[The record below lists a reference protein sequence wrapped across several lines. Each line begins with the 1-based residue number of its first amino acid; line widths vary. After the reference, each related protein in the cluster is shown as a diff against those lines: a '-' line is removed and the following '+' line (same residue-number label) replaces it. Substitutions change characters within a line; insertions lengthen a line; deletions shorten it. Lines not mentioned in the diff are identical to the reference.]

1 MKFRR
6 AAAFAF
12 LAGLALAVL
21 AVGTG
26 VLAAQAGSFSAAGEV
41 IYGERA
47 AAEGFTLRQ
56 ELALGGHL
64 SVDAVFDAAS
74 GETRSD
80 SAWSFLELAP
90 EEAPAGPKLRLKG
103 VGGDR
108 DESWPDRGRNTLGAP
123 LAWAQDIYD
132 RLYSSLD
139 GESGQ
144 AGESRPLSE
153 YTDKLPLNFYCR
165 GMTDDVPVYEIRPK
179 DPRLWC
185 DRRVNETYD
194 GELSDGAFALPL
206 NGDEMLYASVTV
218 NSYASAF
225 GVEAS
230 PGDGYYYTYSDC
242 VLAPDGALYLV
253 LDIRETDGGTP
264 GERVSAEGFPG
275 GERCVWRIPCEVKG
289 DTGVERRWT
298 ADSVRVRPDFDS
310 VECFHA
316 LGADWEHADLEL
328 SCDGTRLLLFTVADG
343 SLRLTVFGLDG
354 EELQSMKLMDI
365 APGVDIYTSEVNRMI
380 CHVFENGLAVDTDAG
395 EVVCVPESGGVYAE
409 PFVVDMRA
417 LPDSLQYGGTIG
429 AEPYAFA
436 SDGERVAMLDGGR
449 YFGTDGGRTLL
460 RLTVFAPD
468 GELLY
473 SEQLSTEDT
482 DSMRRDGYELIY
494 TGRDKT

>member
-6 AAAFAF
+6 AVAFAF

-41 IYGERA
+41 ICGERA

-108 DESWPDRGRNTLGAP
+108 DESWPDRGHNTLSAP

-275 GERCVWRIPCEVKG
+275 GEWCVWRIPCEVEG
-289 DTGVERRWT
+289 DTGIERRWT
-298 ADSVRVRPDFDS
+298 ADSVRVRPDFGS

-328 SCDGTRLLLFTVADG
+328 SYDGTRLLLFTVADG

-354 EELQSMKLMDI
+354 EEMQSMKLMDI
-365 APGVDIYTSEVNRMI
+365 APGVDIYTSEVNRMV

-395 EVVCVPESGGVYAE
+395 EVVCVPENGGIYAA

-417 LPDSLQYGGTIG
+417 LPDLLQYGGTIG

-436 SDGERVAMLDGGR
+436 SDGERVAMLDGGH
-449 YFGTDGGRTLL
+449 YFDADGGKALL

-468 GELLY
+468 GEVLY

-482 DSMRRDGYELIY
+482 DSTRRDGYELIY

>member
-6 AAAFAF
+6 AVDFAF

-80 SAWSFLELAP
+80 SAWSFAELAP

-108 DESWPDRGRNTLGAP
+108 DESWPDRGHNTLSAP

-165 GMTDDVPVYEIRPK
+165 GMTDDVPVYEIRPE

-218 NSYASAF
+218 NSYACAF

-275 GERCVWRIPCEVKG
+275 GEWCVWRIPCKVEG
-289 DTGVERRWT
+289 DTGGERWWT
-298 ADSVRVRPDFDS
+298 ADSVRVRPDFGS

-343 SLRLTVFGLDG
+343 ELRLTVFGLDG
-354 EELQSMKLMDI
+354 EEMQSMKLMDI
-365 APGVDIYTSEVNRMI
+365 APGVDIYTSEVNRMV

-395 EVVCVPESGGVYAE
+395 EVVCVSESGGIYAE

-436 SDGERVAMLDGGR
+436 SDGERVAMLDGGH

>member
-6 AAAFAF
+6 AVAFAF

-41 IYGERA
+41 ICGERE

-108 DESWPDRGRNTLGAP
+108 DESWPDRGHNTLGAP
-123 LAWAQDIYD
+123 LAWAQGIYD
-132 RLYSSLD
+132 GLYSSLD

-275 GERCVWRIPCEVKG
+275 GEWCVWRIPCEVEG
-289 DTGVERRWT
+289 DTGGERWWT
-298 ADSVRVRPDFDS
+298 ADSVRVRPDFGS

-328 SCDGTRLLLFTVADG
+328 SYDGTRLLLFTVADG

-365 APGVDIYTSEVNRMI
+365 APGVDIYTSEVNRMV

-395 EVVCVPESGGVYAE
+395 EVVCVPENGGIYAE

-417 LPDSLQYGGTIG
+417 LPDLLQYGGTIG

-436 SDGERVAMLDGGR
+436 SDGERVAMLDGGH
-449 YFGTDGGRTLL
+449 YFDADGGRALL

-468 GELLY
+468 GEVLY

-482 DSMRRDGYELIY
+482 DSTRRDGYELIY

>member
-6 AAAFAF
+6 AVAFAF

-26 VLAAQAGSFSAAGEV
+26 VLTAQAGSFSAAGEV
-41 IYGERA
+41 ICGERA

-80 SAWSFLELAP
+80 SAWSFVELAP

-108 DESWPDRGRNTLGAP
+108 DESWPDRGHNTLGAP

-165 GMTDDVPVYEIRPK
+165 GMTDDVPVYEIRPE

-206 NGDEMLYASVTV
+206 TGDEMLYASVTV

-275 GERCVWRIPCEVKG
+275 GEWCVWRIPCEVEG
-289 DTGVERRWT
+289 DTGGERWWT
-298 ADSVRVRPDFDS
+298 ADAVRVRPDFGS

-365 APGVDIYTSEVNRMI
+365 APGVDIYTSEVNRMV

-395 EVVCVPESGGVYAE
+395 EVVCVPESGGIYAE

-417 LPDSLQYGGTIG
+417 LADSLQYGGTIG

-436 SDGERVAMLDGGR
+436 SDGERVAMLDGGH
-449 YFGTDGGRTLL
+449 YFDTDGGKALL

>member
-6 AAAFAF
+6 AVAFAF

-26 VLAAQAGSFSAAGEV
+26 VLTAQAGSFSAAGEV
-41 IYGERA
+41 ICGERA

-108 DESWPDRGRNTLGAP
+108 DESWPDRGHNTLSAP
-123 LAWAQDIYD
+123 LAWTQEIYD

-165 GMTDDVPVYEIRPK
+165 GMTDDVPVYEIRPE

-275 GERCVWRIPCEVKG
+275 GEWCVWRIPCEVEG
-289 DTGVERRWT
+289 DTGGERRWT
-298 ADSVRVRPDFDS
+298 ADSVRVRPDFGS

-328 SCDGTRLLLFTVADG
+328 SYDGTRLLLFTVADG

-354 EELQSMKLMDI
+354 EEMQSMKLMDI

-395 EVVCVPESGGVYAE
+395 EVVCVPESGGIYAE

-417 LPDSLQYGGTIG
+417 LPDLLQYGGTIG

-436 SDGERVAMLDGGR
+436 SDGERVAMLDGGH
-449 YFGTDGGRTLL
+449 YFGTDGVRTLL

>member
-1 MKFRR
+1 
-6 AAAFAF
+6 
-12 LAGLALAVL
+12 
-21 AVGTG
+21 
-26 VLAAQAGSFSAAGEV
+26 
-41 IYGERA
+41 
-47 AAEGFTLRQ
+47 
-56 ELALGGHL
+56 
-64 SVDAVFDAAS
+64 
-74 GETRSD
+74 
-80 SAWSFLELAP
+80 
-90 EEAPAGPKLRLKG
+90 
-103 VGGDR
+103 
-108 DESWPDRGRNTLGAP
+108 
-123 LAWAQDIYD
+123 
-132 RLYSSLD
+132 
-139 GESGQ
+139 
-144 AGESRPLSE
+144 
-153 YTDKLPLNFYCR
+153 
-165 GMTDDVPVYEIRPK
+165 MTDDVPVYEIRPE

-206 NGDEMLYASVTV
+206 TGDEMLYASVTV
-218 NSYASAF
+218 NSYACAF
-225 GVEAS
+225 GMEAS
-230 PGDGYYYTYSDC
+230 PRADYYTYSDC

-275 GERCVWRIPCEVKG
+275 GEWCVWRIPCEVEG
-289 DTGVERRWT
+289 DTGGERRWT

-328 SCDGTRLLLFTVADG
+328 SYDGTRLLLFTVADG
-343 SLRLTVFGLDG
+343 ELRLTVFGLDG

-365 APGVDIYTSEVNRMI
+365 APGVDIYTSEVNRMV

-395 EVVCVPESGGVYAE
+395 EVVCVPENGGIYAA

-436 SDGERVAMLDGGR
+436 SDGERVAMLDGGH
-449 YFGTDGGRTLL
+449 YFDTDGGRTLL

-468 GELLY
+468 GEVLY

>member
-6 AAAFAF
+6 AVAFAF

-41 IYGERA
+41 ICGERE

-90 EEAPAGPKLRLKG
+90 EEAPAEPKLRLKG

-108 DESWPDRGRNTLGAP
+108 DESWPDRGHNTLSAP

-165 GMTDDVPVYEIRPK
+165 GMTDDVPVYEIRPE

-194 GELSDGAFALPL
+194 GELSYGAFALPL
-206 NGDEMLYASVTV
+206 TGDEMLYASVTV
-218 NSYASAF
+218 NSYACAF

-264 GERVSAEGFPG
+264 GERVSAEGFPV
-275 GERCVWRIPCEVKG
+275 GEWCVWRIPCEVEG
-289 DTGVERRWT
+289 DTGGERWWT
-298 ADSVRVRPDFDS
+298 ADAVRVRPDFDS

-328 SCDGTRLLLFTVADG
+328 SYDGTRLLLFTVADG

-354 EELQSMKLMDI
+354 EEMQSMKLMDI
-365 APGVDIYTSEVNRMI
+365 APGIDIYTSEVNRMV

-395 EVVCVPESGGVYAE
+395 EVVCVPESGGVYAA

-417 LPDSLQYGGTIG
+417 LPDLVQYGGTIG

-436 SDGERVAMLDGGR
+436 SDGERVAMLDGGH
-449 YFGTDGGRTLL
+449 YFGSDGGKALL

-468 GELLY
+468 GEVLY

>member
-6 AAAFAF
+6 AVAFAF

-26 VLAAQAGSFSAAGEV
+26 VLAAQASSFSAAGEV

-108 DESWPDRGRNTLGAP
+108 DESWPDRGHNTLGAP

-132 RLYSSLD
+132 RLYASLD

-165 GMTDDVPVYEIRPK
+165 GMTDDVPVYEIRPE

-230 PGDGYYYTYSDC
+230 PRDGYYYTYSDC

-275 GERCVWRIPCEVKG
+275 GEWCVWRIPCEVEG
-289 DTGVERRWT
+289 DTGGERWWT
-298 ADSVRVRPDFDS
+298 ADSVRVRPDFGS
-310 VECFHA
+310 VE
-316 LGADWEHADLEL
+316 
-328 SCDGTRLLLFTVADG
+328 
-343 SLRLTVFGLDG
+343 
-354 EELQSMKLMDI
+354 
-365 APGVDIYTSEVNRMI
+365 
-380 CHVFENGLAVDTDAG
+380 
-395 EVVCVPESGGVYAE
+395 
-409 PFVVDMRA
+409 
-417 LPDSLQYGGTIG
+417 
-429 AEPYAFA
+429 
-436 SDGERVAMLDGGR
+436 
-449 YFGTDGGRTLL
+449 
-460 RLTVFAPD
+460 
-468 GELLY
+468 
-473 SEQLSTEDT
+473 
-482 DSMRRDGYELIY
+482 
-494 TGRDKT
+494 

>member
-41 IYGERA
+41 IYGERE

-80 SAWSFLELAP
+80 SAWSFSELAP

-108 DESWPDRGRNTLGAP
+108 DESWPDRGHNTLGAP

-225 GVEAS
+225 GVEVS

-253 LDIRETDGGTP
+253 LDIREADGGTP

-275 GERCVWRIPCEVKG
+275 GEWCVWRIPCEVEG
-289 DTGVERRWT
+289 DTGVERWWT
-298 ADSVRVRPDFDS
+298 ADSVRVRPDFGS
-310 VECFHA
+310 VE
-316 LGADWEHADLEL
+316 
-328 SCDGTRLLLFTVADG
+328 
-343 SLRLTVFGLDG
+343 
-354 EELQSMKLMDI
+354 
-365 APGVDIYTSEVNRMI
+365 
-380 CHVFENGLAVDTDAG
+380 
-395 EVVCVPESGGVYAE
+395 
-409 PFVVDMRA
+409 
-417 LPDSLQYGGTIG
+417 
-429 AEPYAFA
+429 
-436 SDGERVAMLDGGR
+436 
-449 YFGTDGGRTLL
+449 
-460 RLTVFAPD
+460 
-468 GELLY
+468 
-473 SEQLSTEDT
+473 
-482 DSMRRDGYELIY
+482 
-494 TGRDKT
+494 

>member
-6 AAAFAF
+6 AVAFAF

-41 IYGERA
+41 ICGERE

-90 EEAPAGPKLRLKG
+90 EEAPAEPKLRLKG

-108 DESWPDRGRNTLGAP
+108 DESWPDRGHNTLGAP

-165 GMTDDVPVYEIRPK
+165 GMTDDVPVYEIRPE

-230 PGDGYYYTYSDC
+230 PGADYYTYSDC

-253 LDIRETDGGTP
+253 LDIRKADGGTP

-275 GERCVWRIPCEVKG
+275 GEWCVWRIPCEVEG
-289 DTGVERRWT
+289 DTGVERWWT
-298 ADSVRVRPDFDS
+298 ADSVRVRPDFGS

-328 SCDGTRLLLFTVADG
+328 SYDGTRLLLFTVADG

-395 EVVCVPESGGVYAE
+395 EVVCVPESGGIYAE

-417 LPDSLQYGGTIG
+417 LPDLVQYGGTIG

-436 SDGERVAMLDGGR
+436 SDGERVAMLDGGH
-449 YFGTDGGRTLL
+449 YFDADGGRALL

-473 SEQLSTEDT
+473 SEQLGTEDT

>member
-6 AAAFAF
+6 AVAFAF

-41 IYGERA
+41 ICGERA

-56 ELALGGHL
+56 ELVLGGHL

-80 SAWSFLELAP
+80 SAWSFLEPAP

-108 DESWPDRGRNTLGAP
+108 DESWPDRGHNTLGAP

-165 GMTDDVPVYEIRPK
+165 GMTDDVPVYEIRPE

-206 NGDEMLYASVTV
+206 TGDEMLYASVTV
-218 NSYASAF
+218 NSYACAF

-230 PGDGYYYTYSDC
+230 PGADYYTYSDC

-253 LDIRETDGGTP
+253 LDIRETDGGT
-264 GERVSAEGFPG
+264 
-275 GERCVWRIPCEVKG
+275 
-289 DTGVERRWT
+289 
-298 ADSVRVRPDFDS
+298 
-310 VECFHA
+310 
-316 LGADWEHADLEL
+316 
-328 SCDGTRLLLFTVADG
+328 RLLLFTVADG
-343 SLRLTVFGLDG
+343 ELRLTVFGLDG

-365 APGVDIYTSEVNRMI
+365 APGVDIYTSEVNRMV

-395 EVVCVPESGGVYAE
+395 EVVCVPENGGIYAA

-417 LPDSLQYGGTIG
+417 LPD
-429 AEPYAFA
+429 
-436 SDGERVAMLDGGR
+436 
-449 YFGTDGGRTLL
+449 
-460 RLTVFAPD
+460 
-468 GELLY
+468 
-473 SEQLSTEDT
+473 
-482 DSMRRDGYELIY
+482 
-494 TGRDKT
+494 

>member
-41 IYGERA
+41 ICGERA

-56 ELALGGHL
+56 ELAPGGHL

-108 DESWPDRGRNTLGAP
+108 DESWPDRGRNTLSAP

-165 GMTDDVPVYEIRPK
+165 GMTDDVPVYEIRPE

-206 NGDEMLYASVTV
+206 TGDEMLYASVTV
-218 NSYASAF
+218 NSYACAF

-230 PGDGYYYTYSDC
+230 PGADYYTYSDC

-275 GERCVWRIPCEVKG
+275 GEWCVWRIPCEVKG
-289 DTGVERRWT
+289 DTGGERRWT
-298 ADSVRVRPDFDS
+298 ADAVRVRPDFGS

-395 EVVCVPESGGVYAE
+395 EVVCVPESGGIYAE

-417 LPDSLQYGGTIG
+417 LPDLVQYGGTIG

-436 SDGERVAMLDGGR
+436 SDGERVAMLDGGH
-449 YFGTDGGRTLL
+449 YFDADGGRALL

-468 GELLY
+468 GEVLY

>member
-6 AAAFAF
+6 AVAFAF

-41 IYGERA
+41 ICGERE

-108 DESWPDRGRNTLGAP
+108 DESWPDRGHNTLGAP

-225 GVEAS
+225 GVEVS

-253 LDIRETDGGTP
+253 LDIREADGGTP

-275 GERCVWRIPCEVKG
+275 GEWCVWRIPCEVEG
-289 DTGVERRWT
+289 DTGVERWWT
-298 ADSVRVRPDFDS
+298 ADSVRVRPDFGS

-328 SCDGTRLLLFTVADG
+328 SYDGTRLLLFTVADG

-365 APGVDIYTSEVNRMI
+365 APGVDIYTSEVNRMV

-395 EVVCVPESGGVYAE
+395 EVVCVPENGGIYAE

-436 SDGERVAMLDGGR
+436 SDGERVAMLDGGH
-449 YFGTDGGRTLL
+449 YFDTYGGRALL

-468 GELLY
+468 GEVLY

>member
-6 AAAFAF
+6 AVAFAF

-41 IYGERA
+41 ICGERA
-47 AAEGFTLRQ
+47 EAEGFTLRQ

-108 DESWPDRGRNTLGAP
+108 DESWPDRGHNTLGAP

-165 GMTDDVPVYEIRPK
+165 GMTDDVPVYEIRPE

-194 GELSDGAFALPL
+194 GELSDCAFALPL
-206 NGDEMLYASVTV
+206 TGDEMLYASVTV
-218 NSYASAF
+218 NSYACAF

-230 PGDGYYYTYSDC
+230 PGADYYTYSDC

-275 GERCVWRIPCEVKG
+275 GEWCVWRIPCEVEG
-289 DTGVERRWT
+289 DTGGERWWT
-298 ADSVRVRPDFDS
+298 ADSVRVRPDFGS

-365 APGVDIYTSEVNRMI
+365 APGIDIYTSEVNRMV

-417 LPDSLQYGGTIG
+417 LPDLVQYGGTIG

-436 SDGERVAMLDGGR
+436 SDGERVAMLDGGH
-449 YFGTDGGRTLL
+449 YFDADGGKALL

>member
-108 DESWPDRGRNTLGAP
+108 DESWPDRGHNTLGAP

-194 GELSDGAFALPL
+194 GELSDGAFALL
-206 NGDEMLYASVTV
+206 LTGDEMLYASVTV
-218 NSYASAF
+218 NSYACAF

-230 PGDGYYYTYSDC
+230 PGADYYTYSDC

-275 GERCVWRIPCEVKG
+275 GEWCVWRIPCEVEG
-289 DTGVERRWT
+289 DTGGERLWT
-298 ADSVRVRPDFDS
+298 ADAVRVRPDFGS

-354 EELQSMKLMDI
+354 EEMQSMKLMDI
-365 APGVDIYTSEVNRMI
+365 APGVDIYTSEVNRMA

-395 EVVCVPESGGVYAE
+395 EVVCVPESGGIYAE

-429 AEPYAFA
+429 TEPYAFA
-436 SDGERVAMLDGGR
+436 SDGERVAMLDGGHC
-449 YFGTDGGRTLL
+449 FSTDGGRTLL

-468 GELLY
+468 GEVLY

>member
-6 AAAFAF
+6 AVAFAF

-41 IYGERA
+41 ICGERA

-56 ELALGGHL
+56 ELVLGGHL

-80 SAWSFLELAP
+80 SAWSFSELAP

-108 DESWPDRGRNTLGAP
+108 DESWPDRGHNTLGAP

-165 GMTDDVPVYEIRPK
+165 GMTDDVPVYEIRPE

-275 GERCVWRIPCEVKG
+275 GEWCVWRIPCEVVG
-289 DTGVERRWT
+289 DTGGERWWT
-298 ADSVRVRPDFDS
+298 ADSVRVRPDFGS

-365 APGVDIYTSEVNRMI
+365 APGIDIYTSEVNRMV

-395 EVVCVPESGGVYAE
+395 EVVCVPENGGIYAA

-436 SDGERVAMLDGGR
+436 SDGERVAMLDGGH
-449 YFGTDGGRTLL
+449 YFGTDGGKALL

-468 GELLY
+468 GEVLY

>member
-108 DESWPDRGRNTLGAP
+108 DESWPDRGHNTLGAP

-165 GMTDDVPVYEIRPK
+165 GMADDVPVYEIRPE

-225 GVEAS
+225 GVETS

-275 GERCVWRIPCEVKG
+275 GEWCVWRIPCEVEG
-289 DTGVERRWT
+289 DTGGERWWT
-298 ADSVRVRPDFDS
+298 ADSVRVRPDFGS

-365 APGVDIYTSEVNRMI
+365 APGVDIYTSEVNRMV

-395 EVVCVPESGGVYAE
+395 EVVCVPESGGVYAA

-417 LPDSLQYGGTIG
+417 LPDLVQYGGTIG
-429 AEPYAFA
+429 TEPYAFA
-436 SDGERVAMLDGGR
+436 SDGERVAMLDGGH

-468 GELLY
+468 GEVLY

>member
-6 AAAFAF
+6 AVAFAF

-26 VLAAQAGSFSAAGEV
+26 VLTAQAGSFSAAGEV
-41 IYGERA
+41 ICGERA

-80 SAWSFLELAP
+80 SAWSFVELAP

-108 DESWPDRGRNTLGAP
+108 DESWPDRGHNTLGAP

-165 GMTDDVPVYEIRPK
+165 GMTDDVPVYEIRPE

-275 GERCVWRIPCEVKG
+275 GEWCVWRIPCEVEG
-289 DTGVERRWT
+289 DTGGERWWT
-298 ADSVRVRPDFDS
+298 ADAVRVRPDFGS

-365 APGVDIYTSEVNRMI
+365 APGVDIYTSEVNRMV

-395 EVVCVPESGGVYAE
+395 EVVCVPESGGIYAE

-417 LPDSLQYGGTIG
+417 LADSLQYGGTIG

-436 SDGERVAMLDGGR
+436 SDGERVAMLDGGH
-449 YFGTDGGRTLL
+449 YFDTDGGKALL

>member
-26 VLAAQAGSFSAAGEV
+26 VLAAQASSFSAAGEV

-108 DESWPDRGRNTLGAP
+108 DESWPDRGHNTLGAP

-165 GMTDDVPVYEIRPK
+165 GMTDDVPVYEIRPE

-206 NGDEMLYASVTV
+206 TGDEMLYASVTV
-218 NSYASAF
+218 NSYACAF

-275 GERCVWRIPCEVKG
+275 GEWCVWRIPCEVEG
-289 DTGVERRWT
+289 DTGGERRWT
-298 ADSVRVRPDFDS
+298 ADSVRVRPDFGS

-365 APGVDIYTSEVNRMI
+365 APGIDIYTSEVNRMV

-395 EVVCVPESGGVYAE
+395 EVVCVPENGGIYAA

-417 LPDSLQYGGTIG
+417 LPDLVQYGGTIG

-436 SDGERVAMLDGGR
+436 SDGERVAMLDGGH
-449 YFGTDGGRTLL
+449 YFDADGGRTLL
-460 RLTVFAPD
+460 RLTVFGSD

>member
-41 IYGERA
+41 ICGERA

-108 DESWPDRGRNTLGAP
+108 DESWPDRGHNTLGAP

-139 GESGQ
+139 GESEQ

-165 GMTDDVPVYEIRPK
+165 GMTDDVSVYEIRPK

-218 NSYASAF
+218 NSYACAF

-230 PGDGYYYTYSDC
+230 PGADYYTYSDC

-275 GERCVWRIPCEVKG
+275 GEWCVWRIPCEVEG
-289 DTGVERRWT
+289 DTGGERWWT
-298 ADSVRVRPDFDS
+298 ADSVRVRPDFGS

-328 SCDGTRLLLFTVADG
+328 SYDGTRLLLFTVADG
-343 SLRLTVFGLDG
+343 ELRLTVLGLDG

-365 APGVDIYTSEVNRMI
+365 APGIDIYTSEVNRMV

-395 EVVCVPESGGVYAE
+395 EVVCVPENGGIYAE

-429 AEPYAFA
+429 TEPYAFA

-449 YFGTDGGRTLL
+449 YFDTDGGKALL

>member
-26 VLAAQAGSFSAAGEV
+26 VLTAQAGSFSAAGEV

-56 ELALGGHL
+56 ELAPDGHL

-139 GESGQ
+139 GEPGQ

-165 GMTDDVPVYEIRPK
+165 GMTDDVPVYEIRPE

-206 NGDEMLYASVTV
+206 TGDEMLYASVTV
-218 NSYASAF
+218 NSYACAF

-230 PGDGYYYTYSDC
+230 PGADYYTYSDC

-275 GERCVWRIPCEVKG
+275 GEWCVWRIPCEVEG
-289 DTGVERRWT
+289 DTGGERRWT
-298 ADSVRVRPDFDS
+298 ADSVRVRPDFGS

-395 EVVCVPESGGVYAE
+395 EVVCVPESGGVYAA

-417 LPDSLQYGGTIG
+417 LPDLLQYGGAIG

>member
-108 DESWPDRGRNTLGAP
+108 DESWPDRGHNTLSAP

-153 YTDKLPLNFYCR
+153 YTDTPAELLLPRHDGRRARLRNKA
-165 GMTDDVPVYEIRPK
+165 ERPK
-179 DPRLWC
+179 
-185 DRRVNETYD
+185 
-194 GELSDGAFALPL
+194 
-206 NGDEMLYASVTV
+206 TV
-218 NSYASAF
+218 
-225 GVEAS
+225 
-230 PGDGYYYTYSDC
+230 
-242 VLAPDGALYLV
+242 
-253 LDIRETDGGTP
+253 
-264 GERVSAEGFPG
+264 
-275 GERCVWRIPCEVKG
+275 
-289 DTGVERRWT
+289 
-298 ADSVRVRPDFDS
+298 VRPAR
-310 VECFHA
+310 ER
-316 LGADWEHADLEL
+316 DL
-328 SCDGTRLLLFTVADG
+328 
-343 SLRLTVFGLDG
+343 
-354 EELQSMKLMDI
+354 
-365 APGVDIYTSEVNRMI
+365 
-380 CHVFENGLAVDTDAG
+380 
-395 EVVCVPESGGVYAE
+395 
-409 PFVVDMRA
+409 
-417 LPDSLQYGGTIG
+417 
-429 AEPYAFA
+429 
-436 SDGERVAMLDGGR
+436 
-449 YFGTDGGRTLL
+449 
-460 RLTVFAPD
+460 
-468 GELLY
+468 
-473 SEQLSTEDT
+473 
-482 DSMRRDGYELIY
+482 
-494 TGRDKT
+494 

>member
-41 IYGERA
+41 ICGERA

-108 DESWPDRGRNTLGAP
+108 DESWPDRGHNTLGAP
-123 LAWAQDIYD
+123 LAWAQGTYD

-165 GMTDDVPVYEIRPK
+165 GMTDDVPVYEIRPE

-218 NSYASAF
+218 NSYACAF

-230 PGDGYYYTYSDC
+230 PGADYYTYSDC

-275 GERCVWRIPCEVKG
+275 GEWCVWRIPCEVEG
-289 DTGVERRWT
+289 DTGGERWWT
-298 ADSVRVRPDFDS
+298 ADSVRVRPDFGS

-328 SCDGTRLLLFTVADG
+328 SYDGTRLLLFTVADG
-343 SLRLTVFGLDG
+343 ELRLTVFVLDG

-365 APGVDIYTSEVNRMI
+365 APGVDIYTSEVNRMV

-395 EVVCVPESGGVYAE
+395 EVVCVPESGGIYAE

-429 AEPYAFA
+429 TEPYAFA
-436 SDGERVAMLDGGR
+436 SDGERVAMLDGGHC
-449 YFGTDGGRTLL
+449 FSTDGGRTLL

-468 GELLY
+468 GEVLY

>member
-6 AAAFAF
+6 AVAFAF

-41 IYGERA
+41 ICGERA

-80 SAWSFLELAP
+80 SAWSFSELAP

-108 DESWPDRGRNTLGAP
+108 DESWPDRGHNTLGAP

-165 GMTDDVPVYEIRPK
+165 GMTDDVPVYEIRPE

-206 NGDEMLYASVTV
+206 TGDEMLYASVTV
-218 NSYASAF
+218 NSYACAF

-230 PGDGYYYTYSDC
+230 PGADYYTYSDC

-275 GERCVWRIPCEVKG
+275 GEWCVWRIPCEVEG

-298 ADSVRVRPDFDS
+298 ADSVRVRPDFGS

-328 SCDGTRLLLFTVADG
+328 SYDGTRLLLFTVADG

-365 APGVDIYTSEVNRMI
+365 APGIDIYTSEVNRMV

-395 EVVCVPESGGVYAE
+395 EVVCVPESGGIYAE

-460 RLTVFAPD
+460 CLTVFAPD

>member
-6 AAAFAF
+6 AVAFAF

-41 IYGERA
+41 ICGERE

-108 DESWPDRGRNTLGAP
+108 DESWPDRGHNTLGAP

-225 GVEAS
+225 GVEVS

-253 LDIRETDGGTP
+253 LDIREADGGTP

-275 GERCVWRIPCEVKG
+275 GEWCVWRIPCEVEG
-289 DTGVERRWT
+289 DTGVERWWT
-298 ADSVRVRPDFDS
+298 ADSVRVRPDFGS

-328 SCDGTRLLLFTVADG
+328 SYDGTRLLLFTVADG

-365 APGVDIYTSEVNRMI
+365 APGVDIYTSEVNRMV

-395 EVVCVPESGGVYAE
+395 EVVCVPENGGIYAE

-436 SDGERVAMLDGGR
+436 SDGERVAMLDGGH
-449 YFGTDGGRTLL
+449 YFDTYGGRALL

-468 GELLY
+468 GEVLY
-473 SEQLSTEDT
+473 SEQLSTEET

>member
-6 AAAFAF
+6 AVAFAF

-41 IYGERA
+41 ICGERA

-56 ELALGGHL
+56 ELVLGGHL

-108 DESWPDRGRNTLGAP
+108 DESWPGRGHNTLGAP

-165 GMTDDVPVYEIRPK
+165 GMTDDVPVYEIRPE

-275 GERCVWRIPCEVKG
+275 GEWCVWRIPCEVEG
-289 DTGVERRWT
+289 DTGGERRWT
-298 ADSVRVRPDFDS
+298 ADSVRVRPDFGS

-328 SCDGTRLLLFTVADG
+328 SYDGTRLLLFTVADG

-365 APGVDIYTSEVNRMI
+365 APGIDIYTSEVNRMV

-395 EVVCVPESGGVYAE
+395 EVVCVPESVGIYAE

-429 AEPYAFA
+429 TEPYAFA
-436 SDGERVAMLDGGR
+436 SDGERVAMLDGGH
-449 YFGTDGGRTLL
+449 YFDTDGGKALL

-468 GELLY
+468 GEVLY

>member
-6 AAAFAF
+6 AVAFAF

-41 IYGERA
+41 ICGERE

-80 SAWSFLELAP
+80 SAWSFAELAP

-108 DESWPDRGRNTLGAP
+108 DESWPDRGHNTLSAP

-165 GMTDDVPVYEIRPK
+165 GMTDDVPVYEIRPE

-218 NSYASAF
+218 NSYACAF

-230 PGDGYYYTYSDC
+230 PGADYYTYSDC

-275 GERCVWRIPCEVKG
+275 GEWCVWRIPCEVEG
-289 DTGVERRWT
+289 DTGGERRWT
-298 ADSVRVRPDFDS
+298 ADSVRVRPDFGS

-328 SCDGTRLLLFTVADG
+328 SYDGTRLLLFTVADG

-365 APGVDIYTSEVNRMI
+365 APGVDIYTSEVNRMV
-380 CHVFENGLAVDTDAG
+380 CHVFENGLAVDTAAG
-395 EVVCVPESGGVYAE
+395 EVVCVPENGGIYAE

-436 SDGERVAMLDGGR
+436 SDGERVAMLDGGH

-468 GELLY
+468 GEVLY

>member
-41 IYGERA
+41 ICGERA

-80 SAWSFLELAP
+80 SAWSFSELAP

-108 DESWPDRGRNTLGAP
+108 DESWPDRGHNTLGAP
-123 LAWAQDIYD
+123 LAWAQGIYD

-206 NGDEMLYASVTV
+206 TGDEMLYASVTV

-275 GERCVWRIPCEVKG
+275 GEWCVWRIPCEVEG
-289 DTGVERRWT
+289 DTGGERRWT
-298 ADSVRVRPDFDS
+298 ADSVRVRPDFGS

-328 SCDGTRLLLFTVADG
+328 SYDGTRLLLFTVADG
-343 SLRLTVFGLDG
+343 ELRLTVLGLDG

-365 APGVDIYTSEVNRMI
+365 APGIDIYTSEVNRMV

-395 EVVCVPESGGVYAE
+395 EVVCVPKNGGIYAA
-409 PFVVDMRA
+409 PFVVNMRA

-436 SDGERVAMLDGGR
+436 SDGERVAILDSGH
-449 YFGTDGGRTLL
+449 YFDTDGGKALL

-468 GELLY
+468 GEVLY

>member
-26 VLAAQAGSFSAAGEV
+26 VLAAQASSFSAAGEV
-41 IYGERA
+41 ICGERA
-47 AAEGFTLRQ
+47 EAEGFTLRQ

-108 DESWPDRGRNTLGAP
+108 DESWPDRGHNTLGAP

-165 GMTDDVPVYEIRPK
+165 GMTDDVPVYEIRPE

-206 NGDEMLYASVTV
+206 TGDEMLYASVTV
-218 NSYASAF
+218 NSYACAF

-230 PGDGYYYTYSDC
+230 PGADYYTYSDC

-275 GERCVWRIPCEVKG
+275 GEWCVWRIPCEVEG
-289 DTGVERRWT
+289 DTGGERRWT
-298 ADSVRVRPDFDS
+298 ADSVRVRPDFGS

-328 SCDGTRLLLFTVADG
+328 SYDGTRLLLFTVADG
-343 SLRLTVFGLDG
+343 SLRLTVFVLDG

-365 APGVDIYTSEVNRMI
+365 APGDDIYTSEVNRMV

-395 EVVCVPESGGVYAE
+395 EVVCVPENGGIYAE

-429 AEPYAFA
+429 TEPYAFA

-449 YFGTDGGRTLL
+449 YFDTDGGKALL

>member
-6 AAAFAF
+6 AVAFAF

-41 IYGERA
+41 ICGERA

-80 SAWSFLELAP
+80 SAWSFSELAP
-90 EEAPAGPKLRLKG
+90 EEAPAEPKLRLKG

-108 DESWPDRGRNTLGAP
+108 DESWPDRGHNTLSAP

-165 GMTDDVPVYEIRPK
+165 GMTDDVPVYEIRPE

-225 GVEAS
+225 GVETS

-275 GERCVWRIPCEVKG
+275 GEWCVWRIPCEVEV

-298 ADSVRVRPDFDS
+298 ADSVRVRPDFGS
-310 VECFHA
+310 IECFHA

-328 SCDGTRLLLFTVADG
+328 SYDGTRLLLFTVADG

-395 EVVCVPESGGVYAE
+395 EVVCVPESGGVYAA

-417 LPDSLQYGGTIG
+417 LPDLLQYGGAIG

-436 SDGERVAMLDGGR
+436 SDGERVAMLDGGH
-449 YFGTDGGRTLL
+449 YFDTDGGKALL

-468 GELLY
+468 GEVLY

>member
-6 AAAFAF
+6 AVAFAF

-26 VLAAQAGSFSAAGEV
+26 VLAAQASSFSAAGEV
-41 IYGERA
+41 IYGERE

-80 SAWSFLELAP
+80 SAWSFAELAP
-90 EEAPAGPKLRLKG
+90 EEAPAGAKLRLKG

-108 DESWPDRGRNTLGAP
+108 DESWPDRGHNTLGAP

-165 GMTDDVPVYEIRPK
+165 GMTDDVPVYEIRPE

-218 NSYASAF
+218 NSYACAF

-230 PGDGYYYTYSDC
+230 PGADYYTYSDC

-275 GERCVWRIPCEVKG
+275 GEWCVWRIPCEVEG
-289 DTGVERRWT
+289 DTGGERWWT
-298 ADSVRVRPDFDS
+298 ADSVRVRPDFGS
-310 VECFHA
+310 VECFRA

-354 EELQSMKLMDI
+354 EEMQSMKLMDI
-365 APGVDIYTSEVNRMI
+365 APGIDIYTSEVNRMV

-429 AEPYAFA
+429 VVPYAFA
-436 SDGERVAMLDGGR
+436 SDGERVAMLDGGH

-468 GELLY
+468 GEVLY

>member
-26 VLAAQAGSFSAAGEV
+26 VLAAQASSFSAAGEV

-108 DESWPDRGRNTLGAP
+108 DESWPDRGHNTLGEP
-123 LAWAQDIYD
+123 LAWAQGIYD

-165 GMTDDVPVYEIRPK
+165 GMTDDVPVYEIRPE

-253 LDIRETDGGTP
+253 LDIRETDGGT
-264 GERVSAEGFPG
+264 
-275 GERCVWRIPCEVKG
+275 
-289 DTGVERRWT
+289 
-298 ADSVRVRPDFDS
+298 
-310 VECFHA
+310 
-316 LGADWEHADLEL
+316 
-328 SCDGTRLLLFTVADG
+328 RLLLFTVADG

-354 EELQSMKLMDI
+354 EEMQSMKLMDI
-365 APGVDIYTSEVNRMI
+365 APGADIYTSEVNRMI
-380 CHVFENGLAVDTDAG
+380 CHVFENGLAVDIDAG
-395 EVVCVPESGGVYAE
+395 EVVCVPESGGIYAE

-417 LPDSLQYGGTIG
+417 LPDLLQYGGTIG

-436 SDGERVAMLDGGR
+436 SDGERVAMLDGGH
-449 YFGTDGGRTLL
+449 YFDTDGGKALL

-468 GELLY
+468 REVLY

>member
-6 AAAFAF
+6 AVAFAF

-41 IYGERA
+41 ICGERA
-47 AAEGFTLRQ
+47 EAEGFTPRQ

-123 LAWAQDIYD
+123 LAWAQGIYD
-132 RLYSSLD
+132 GLYSSLD

-206 NGDEMLYASVTV
+206 TGDEMLYASVTV

-230 PGDGYYYTYSDC
+230 PGADYYTYSDC

-275 GERCVWRIPCEVKG
+275 GEWCVWRIPCEVKG
-289 DTGVERRWT
+289 DTGGERRWT
-298 ADSVRVRPDFDS
+298 ADAVRVRPDFGS

-328 SCDGTRLLLFTVADG
+328 SYDGTRLLLFTVADG

-365 APGVDIYTSEVNRMI
+365 APGIDIYTSEVNRMV

-395 EVVCVPESGGVYAE
+395 EVVCVPENGGIYAA

-436 SDGERVAMLDGGR
+436 SDGERVAMLDGGH

>member
-80 SAWSFLELAP
+80 SAWSFAELAP

-108 DESWPDRGRNTLGAP
+108 DESWPDRGHNTLGAP

-153 YTDKLPLNFYCR
+153 YTNKLPLNFYCR
-165 GMTDDVPVYEIRPK
+165 GMTDDVPVYEIRPE

-206 NGDEMLYASVTV
+206 TGDEMLYTSVTV
-218 NSYASAF
+218 NSYACAF

-230 PGDGYYYTYSDC
+230 PGADYYTYSDC

-264 GERVSAEGFPG
+264 GERVSAAGFPG
-275 GERCVWRIPCEVKG
+275 GEWCVWRIPCEVEG
-289 DTGVERRWT
+289 DTGGERWWT
-298 ADSVRVRPDFDS
+298 ADAVRVRPDFDS

-365 APGVDIYTSEVNRMI
+365 APGVDIYTSEVNRMV

-395 EVVCVPESGGVYAE
+395 EVVCVPESGGIYAE

-417 LPDSLQYGGTIG
+417 LADSLQYGGTIG

-436 SDGERVAMLDGGR
+436 SDGERVAMLDGGH
-449 YFGTDGGRTLL
+449 YFGTDGGKALL

-468 GELLY
+468 GEVLY

>member
-6 AAAFAF
+6 AVAFAF

-41 IYGERA
+41 ICGERA
-47 AAEGFTLRQ
+47 EAEGFTLRQ

-108 DESWPDRGRNTLGAP
+108 DESWPDRGHNTLGAP

-165 GMTDDVPVYEIRPK
+165 GMTDDVPVYEIRPE

-206 NGDEMLYASVTV
+206 TGDEMLYASVTV
-218 NSYASAF
+218 NSYACAF

-230 PGDGYYYTYSDC
+230 PGADYYTYSDC

-275 GERCVWRIPCEVKG
+275 GEWCVWRIPCEVEG
-289 DTGVERRWT
+289 DTGGERRWT
-298 ADSVRVRPDFDS
+298 ADSVRVRPDFGS

-328 SCDGTRLLLFTVADG
+328 SYDGTRLLLFTVADG
-343 SLRLTVFGLDG
+343 SLRLTVFVLDG

-365 APGVDIYTSEVNRMI
+365 APGDDIYTSEVNRMV

-395 EVVCVPESGGVYAE
+395 EVVCVPENGGIYAE

-429 AEPYAFA
+429 TEPYAFA

-449 YFGTDGGRTLL
+449 YFDTDGGKALL

>member
-41 IYGERA
+41 ICGERA

-56 ELALGGHL
+56 ELAPGGHL

-90 EEAPAGPKLRLKG
+90 EEAPAGPTLRLKG

-108 DESWPDRGRNTLGAP
+108 DESWPDRGHNTLGAP

-206 NGDEMLYASVTV
+206 TGDEMLYASVTV
-218 NSYASAF
+218 NSYACAF

-242 VLAPDGALYLV
+242 VLAPDGVLYLV

-275 GERCVWRIPCEVKG
+275 GEWCVWRIPCEVEG
-289 DTGVERRWT
+289 DTGGERWWT
-298 ADSVRVRPDFDS
+298 ADSVRVRPDFGS

-328 SCDGTRLLLFTVADG
+328 SYDGTRLLLFTVADG
-343 SLRLTVFGLDG
+343 ELRLTVFVLDG

-365 APGVDIYTSEVNRMI
+365 APGVDIYTSEVNRMV

-395 EVVCVPESGGVYAE
+395 EVVCVPESGGIYAE

-429 AEPYAFA
+429 TEPYAFA
-436 SDGERVAMLDGGR
+436 SDGERVAMLDGGHC
-449 YFGTDGGRTLL
+449 FSTDGGRTLL

-468 GELLY
+468 GEVLY

>member
-6 AAAFAF
+6 AVAFAF

-41 IYGERA
+41 ICGERA

-80 SAWSFLELAP
+80 SAWSFSELAP

-108 DESWPDRGRNTLGAP
+108 DESWPDRGHNTLGAP

-165 GMTDDVPVYEIRPK
+165 GMTDDVPVYEVRPE

-275 GERCVWRIPCEVKG
+275 GEWCVWRIPCEVEG

-298 ADSVRVRPDFDS
+298 ADSVRVRPDFGS

-316 LGADWEHADLEL
+316 LGSDWERADLEL
-328 SCDGTRLLLFTVADG
+328 SYDGTRLLLFTVADG

-395 EVVCVPESGGVYAE
+395 EVVCVPESGGIYAE

-417 LPDSLQYGGTIG
+417 MPDLVQYGGTIG
-429 AEPYAFA
+429 TEPYAFA
-436 SDGERVAMLDGGR
+436 SDGERVAMLDGGH
-449 YFGTDGGRTLL
+449 YFDADGGKALL

-468 GELLY
+468 GEVLY

>member
-6 AAAFAF
+6 AVAFAF

-26 VLAAQAGSFSAAGEV
+26 VLAAQVGSFSAAGEV
-41 IYGERA
+41 ICGERA

-108 DESWPDRGRNTLGAP
+108 DESWPDRGHNTLGAP

-165 GMTDDVPVYEIRPK
+165 GMTDDVPVYEIRPE

-206 NGDEMLYASVTV
+206 TGDEMLYASVTV
-218 NSYASAF
+218 NSYACAF

-275 GERCVWRIPCEVKG
+275 GEWCVWRIPCEVEG
-289 DTGVERRWT
+289 NTGGERRWT
-298 ADSVRVRPDFDS
+298 ADSVRVRPDFGS
-310 VECFHA
+310 VECFRA

-328 SCDGTRLLLFTVADG
+328 SCDGTRLLLFTVAFLVVALISKILGCGGMARLCGFSNKD
-343 SLRLTVFGLDG
+343 SLKIGMG
-354 EELQSMKLMDI
+354 MM
-365 APGVDIYTSEVNRMI
+365 NR
-380 CHVFENGLAVDTDAG
+380 G
-395 EVVCVPESGGVYAE
+395 EV
-409 PFVVDMRA
+409 A
-417 LPDSLQYGGTIG
+417 LIVAQKGLLLGLLNPMF
-429 AEPYAFA
+429 FA
-436 SDGERVAMLDGGR
+436 SVIILILVSAIVTPIFLK
-449 YFGTDGGRTLL
+449 
-460 RLTVFAPD
+460 
-468 GELLY
+468 LLY
-473 SEQLSTEDT
+473 HKDPPPRLEADPVSWEP
-482 DSMRRDGYELIY
+482 
-494 TGRDKT
+494 

>member
-6 AAAFAF
+6 AVDFAF

-26 VLAAQAGSFSAAGEV
+26 VLTAQAGSFSAAGEV
-41 IYGERA
+41 ICGERA

-56 ELALGGHL
+56 ELVLGGHL

-80 SAWSFLELAP
+80 SAWSFAELAP

-108 DESWPDRGRNTLGAP
+108 DESWPDRGHNTLGAP
-123 LAWAQDIYD
+123 LVWAQDIYD

-165 GMTDDVPVYEIRPK
+165 GMTDDVPVYEIRPE

-185 DRRVNETYD
+185 DRRVNETYY

-206 NGDEMLYASVTV
+206 TGDEMLYASVTV

-230 PGDGYYYTYSDC
+230 PRDGYYYTYSDC

-275 GERCVWRIPCEVKG
+275 GEWCVWRIPCEVEG
-289 DTGVERRWT
+289 DTGGERWWT
-298 ADSVRVRPDFDS
+298 ADAVRVRPDFGS

-328 SCDGTRLLLFTVADG
+328 SYDGTRLLLFTVADG
-343 SLRLTVFGLDG
+343 ELRLTVFGLDG

-365 APGVDIYTSEVNRMI
+365 APGVDIYTSEVNRMV
-380 CHVFENGLAVDTDAG
+380 CHVFDNGLAVDTDAG
-395 EVVCVPESGGVYAE
+395 EVVCVPENGGIYAA

-436 SDGERVAMLDGGR
+436 SDGERVAMLDGGH

-468 GELLY
+468 GEVLY